1 MRLRALQV
9 SNSDLDTAN
18 VLQVVGL
25 VFLFFPFFFFRFRF
39 SIWVPGD
46 CQYTQILHTESQVKL
61 ESIMETDSTM
71 DMTLRK
77 CCPKDLSYY
86 LRTNSVVVAYGV
98 LRNKVNLPSHS
109 STP

>member
-1 MRLRALQV
+1 
-9 SNSDLDTAN
+9 
-18 VLQVVGL
+18 
-25 VFLFFPFFFFRFRF
+25 
-39 SIWVPGD
+39 
-46 CQYTQILHTESQVKL
+46 
-61 ESIMETDSTM
+61 METDSTM